1 MLSSMSL
8 HRKEA
13 VFQNDTMTSPL
24 LQNNVQTFLEATD
37 NGVQQLIVW
46 SPEHLD
52 RSVVSQKTK

>member
-1 MLSSMSL
+1 MSL

-13 VFQNDTMTSPL
+13 VFQNDTMTSTL
-24 LQNNVQTFLEATD
+24 SQNNVQTFLEATD